1 MLEFQPNMTK
11 YGDNYSYDYRPD
23 GRGWVQIFLFSF
35 TLQFSEWSKWQWYQ
49 NVTVRILLNTRLDFN
64 LILGWRCITLLVSL
78 GFSFISKNNLVY
90 DFQYQRNLFDETWL
104 TILFVWRR
112 VFLLDFVWLAIYLAE
127 HFIQIS
133 FHLR

>member
-64 LILGWRCITLLVSL
+64 LILGWRFITLLVSL